1 MKTAAGSRFWPTCW
15 NWAAGQP
22 TCTKGL
28 AACLDPDKI
37 NVLYLYGPEMNHL
50 YQALLDKYGQQNLH
64 YYPEDEMSHLI
75 DDLKSDIHSQDI
87 VLLKGSHGMHLETSP
102 RQTEIGEQ
110 LKFTELG

>member
-1 MKTAAGSRFWPTCW
+1 MADMLELGSRSSDLH
-15 NWAAGQP
+15 
-22 TCTKGL
+22 KGL

-50 YQALLDKYGQQNLH
+50 YQALLDKYSQQNLH

-87 VLLKGSHGMHLETSP
+87 VLLKGSHGMHLE
-102 RQTEIGEQ
+102 RVLDR
-110 LKFTELG
+110 LK